1 MTNVIN
7 NNPQADQT
15 FCDVALPAALPRV
28 LTYRWPG
35 GEEPP
40 RVGMRVVVPL
50 GNRRLTGVV
59 WDVHSRVPKDYTA
72 REIEAVVDNRPVL
85 TPHGVSL
92 MTWMSEYY
100 LCALGDVVSAAL
112 PSGMKLASKTRIRL
126 NPDISGEQDSRKNEE
141 GLNNAS
147 VTLLNALHVKEG
159 MDLREIAEF
168 LGVKHPQNIVRS
180 LIDKGLAVSEDE
192 LKERYKSLKKTY
204 VSISKEVLEEEEVL
218 RAELDRVETR
228 APAQARALLAYLDLA
243 PKGEAVLK
251 TKLQKQADVNSSVI
265 KKWVERDVFV
275 LEEREVDR
283 ISTYEGEIKSLPILS
298 PHQTRAYKEM
308 REALVKRKP
317 VLLHGV
323 TGSGKTEIYV
333 HLIAEALK
341 AGQQALFLV
350 PEIALTTQ
358 LIVRLQKFFGDS
370 VRVYHSRF
378 NASERTETWLKILDE
393 NKGSL
398 IVGPRSAIFLPFKN
412 LGLIIVDEE
421 HESSYKQQDPAPRY
435 HARDVAIWMS
445 AQMKIPIVLG
455 SATPSVETVWNTQEG
470 RMARVN
476 LMERYGGVMLPEI
489 LVANLQKEHK
499 QRSMRGGFSKRL
511 RDMMAETLESG
522 KQIILFQNRRG
533 YAPSWQC
540 DACGDAVMCERC
552 EIPLTHHKKMFGL
565 HCHHCGYHISPPP
578 KKCGACGSHSV
589 KPKGLGTERIE
600 EELAELFPKAK
611 VSRMDLDTTRSK
623 SAHSRILEA
632 FGNHELDILVGT
644 QMVSK
649 GLDFQDVG
657 LVGVMSADKMLTFPD
672 FRSFERAYQMLTQVS
687 GRSGRSSERGKV
699 VIQTFSPDH
708 WVIQRVIAGD
718 HDKLVEHELL
728 ERKNYGYPPF
738 VRLIRISLSHSD
750 ETRVR
755 KGAEVLALR
764 LRQRFGDN
772 RTIGPDVPAISRV
785 NDLFRQQLM
794 LKFERDVHPSKYRD
808 ILLEDIDDFMTDPRW
823 KRLRLKVD
831 VDPV

>member
-1 MTNVIN
+1 
-7 NNPQADQT
+7 
-15 FCDVALPAALPRV
+15 
-28 LTYRWPG
+28 
-35 GEEPP
+35 
-40 RVGMRVVVPL
+40 
-50 GNRRLTGVV
+50 
-59 WDVHSRVPKDYTA
+59 
-72 REIEAVVDNRPVL
+72 
-85 TPHGVSL
+85 
-92 MTWMSEYY
+92 
-100 LCALGDVVSAAL
+100 
-112 PSGMKLASKTRIRL
+112 
-126 NPDISGEQDSRKNEE
+126 
-141 GLNNAS
+141 
-147 VTLLNALHVKEG
+147 
-159 MDLREIAEF
+159 
-168 LGVKHPQNIVRS
+168 
-180 LIDKGLAVSEDE
+180 
-192 LKERYKSLKKTY
+192 
-204 VSISKEVLEEEEVL
+204 
-218 RAELDRVETR
+218 
-228 APAQARALLAYLDLA
+228 
-243 PKGEAVLK
+243 
-251 TKLQKQADVNSSVI
+251 
-265 KKWVERDVFV
+265 
-275 LEEREVDR
+275 
-283 ISTYEGEIKSLPILS
+283 
-298 PHQTRAYKEM
+298 M

-600 EELAELFPKAK
+600 EELAELFPNAK

-699 VIQTFSPDH
+699 VIQTFSPDQ

-718 HDKLVEHELL
+718 HDKLVEHELM

>member
-1 MTNVIN
+1 MTNVIKN
-7 NNPQADQT
+7 NSQADQT

-28 LTYRWPG
+28 LTYRWQG
-35 GEEPP
+35 DEEPP
-40 RVGMRVVVPL
+40 HVGMRVVVPL

-59 WDVHSRVPKDYTA
+59 WDVHSRVPVDYNA
-72 REIEAVVDNRPVL
+72 RDIEAVVDNRPVL
-85 TPHGVSL
+85 TLDGVSL
-92 MTWMSEYY
+92 MTWMSEHY
-100 LCALGDVVSAAL
+100 LCSLGDVVSAAL
-112 PSGMKLASKTRIRL
+112 PSGMKLASKTRILL
-126 NPDISGEQDSRKNEE
+126 NPDISEDKDSRKSEKD
-141 GLNNAS
+141 LSNAS
-147 VTLLNALHVKEG
+147 VTLLNALHMREG
-159 MDLREIAEF
+159 MDLKEIAEF
-168 LGVKHPQNIVRS
+168 LGVKHPQRIVRS
-180 LIDKGLAVSEDE
+180 LIDKGLAISEDE
-192 LKERYKSLKKTY
+192 IKEKYKSLKKTY
-204 VSISKEVLEEEEVL
+204 VRLSKEVLEEEEVL
-218 RAELDRVETR
+218 RAELDRVERR

-243 PKGEAVLK
+243 PSGEAVLK
-251 TKLQKQADVNSSVI
+251 TKLQKQADVSSSVI
-265 KKWVERDVFV
+265 KKWVERNVFV
-275 LEEREVDR
+275 LEEREIDR
-283 ISTYEGEIKSLPILS
+283 ISTYSGDINPLPSLS
-298 PHQTRAYKEM
+298 SHQTGAYQEI
-308 REALVKRKP
+308 RDALVKRNP

-333 HLIAEALK
+333 HLINEALK

-358 LIVRLQKFFGDS
+358 LIVRLQKFFGNS
-370 VRVYHSRF
+370 VKVYHSRF
-378 NASERTETWLKILDE
+378 NSSERTETWLKILDDKE
-393 NKGSL
+393 GSL

-421 HESSYKQQDPAPRY
+421 HEASYKQQDPAPRY
-435 HARDVAIWMS
+435 HARDVALWMA
-445 AQMKIPIVLG
+445 AQKKIPIVLG

-470 RMARVN
+470 RMERVN

-489 LVANLQKEHK
+489 LVADLRKEHK
-499 QRSMRGGFSKRL
+499 QRSMRGGFSKLL
-511 RDMMAETLESG
+511 REMMEMTLDSG

-565 HCHHCGYHISPPP
+565 HCHHCGYNITPPP
-578 KKCGACGSHSV
+578 KKCGACGSHTV

-611 VSRMDLDTTRSK
+611 VARMDLDTTRSR
-623 SAHSRILEA
+623 SGHSRILEA
-632 FGNHELDILVGT
+632 FGNHETDILVGT

-649 GLDFQDVG
+649 GLDFEDVG

-687 GRSGRSSERGKV
+687 GRSGRSAERGKV

-708 WVIQRVIAGD
+708 WVMQQVIAGD
-718 HDKLVEHELL
+718 HDKLVNHELI
-728 ERKNYGYPPF
+728 ERKSYNYPPF
-738 VRLIRISLSHSD
+738 VRLIRISLRHSD
-750 ETRVR
+750 ESRVR

-764 LRQRFGDN
+764 LRQRFGDD
-772 RTIGPDVPAISRV
+772 RIIGPDIPAISRV
-785 NDLFRQQLM
+785 NDLFRQQLLM
-794 LKFERDVHPSKYRD
+794 KFERDVHPSKYRD
-808 ILLEDIDDFMTDPRW
+808 ILLEDIDDFMTDGRW